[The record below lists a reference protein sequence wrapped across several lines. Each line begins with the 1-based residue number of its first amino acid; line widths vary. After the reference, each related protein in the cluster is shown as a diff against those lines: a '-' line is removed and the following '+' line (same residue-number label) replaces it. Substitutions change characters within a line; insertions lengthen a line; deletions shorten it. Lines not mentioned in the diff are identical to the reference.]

1 MVGVLLCYAETSLS
15 RRPPR
20 QAVFTC
26 RGAVASSVTSL
37 LLPSGAFF
45 VVTLKGRVLVALS
58 ATLRYKVVI
67 HLAPHLGLIVGVVI
81 FTHLTTPPLQRIGPR

>member
-26 RGAVASSVTSL
+26 RGAVTSSVTSL
-37 LLPSGAFF
+37 LLPCGAVFM
-45 VVTLKGRVLVALS
+45 VTLKGRVLVALS

-67 HLAPHLGLIVGVVI
+67 HLTPHLGLIVRVFMLPQVS
-81 FTHLTTPPLQRIGPR
+81 TPPL